1 MGTSDT
7 WICPP
12 QTPTNICR
20 NRFGCCDVDD
30 VLVKSQTIP
39 TKLTQAQNTAT
50 LIAAPAKTEFAI
62 DNNQFSLT
70 SGLTESMWHLSELET
85 ISDSSL
91 QVVNVRSIPETVSQ
105 AVLSCD
111 EDNTHSM
118 SIHPPTS
125 LMMSSS
131 VPSEMPLAMP
141 TPDGSNP
148 PPYANV
154 AAYVIPGNDNG
165 ILTSGTVTPRQLQQV
180 PDTSTALSVQDHTHT
195 NYRHLSTLTFE
206 FVS

>member
-1 MGTSDT
+1 MPGFVHLKPQPTYAGTDSD
-7 WICPP
+7 ISVELVDIES
-12 QTPTNICR
+12 Q
-20 NRFGCCDVDD
+20 GLSDVDG

-62 DNNQFSLT
+62 DDNQFSLT
-70 SGLTESMWHLSELET
+70 SGLTESMWHLSELKT

-91 QVVNVRSIPETVSQ
+91 QVVNVGSIPETVSQ

-111 EDNTHSM
+111 EDDTHSM
-118 SIHPPTS
+118 SIHLPMS

-141 TPDGSNP
+141 TPDGSNLP
-148 PPYANV
+148 LYANV

-165 ILTSGTVTPRQLQQV
+165 ILTSGTATP
-180 PDTSTALSVQDHTHT
+180 
-195 NYRHLSTLTFE
+195 
-206 FVS
+206 